1 MLGERHE
8 EVVREQ
14 MILQD
19 ACLGEYPDVAR
30 EFEAEVR
37 TRADRQPL
45 ASLRDPVRGLT
56 LMWSSSPP

>member
-1 MLGERHE
+1 MSACRRAQVYAMLGERHE

-45 ASLRDPVRGLT
+45 APEV
-56 LMWSSSPP
+56 